1 MKNKISFW
9 QLLTNYKVVIPIIQR
24 DYAQGREGKEHIRE
38 KFLTQIKNALETDNT
53 SQSGELDFVYG
64 TTSKDGIFYPL
75 DGQQRLTTLWLL
87 HWFIACKAGVLN
99 EAKEILKKFSYETR
113 TSSREFCEKLCDFD
127 IKKEKQVDIKNY
139 KQVVETIQ
147 KQPWFYSAWKQ
158 DLTIQAMLRMLSGTD
173 KKNEQG
179 HDFIDGIEECF
190 KAECDFKTLWENLI
204 KEDCPVKFSKLEI
217 NSSELPVS
225 DDLYIKMNARG
236 KPLTSFENFKA
247 DLIDYINRNDQFLK
261 KFNFAENLDNKWTDV
276 FWHNKS
282 KTNSIDEIY
291 LAFINRVF
299 FSEICLAK
307 KADGKFLIE
316 NKKENDNRTYKYLN
330 NEKSS
335 YQSFEEYKYLNGI
348 PEATLDC
355 IDFVLNNIRKWE
367 SDIWGCS
374 WDKNF
379 QFIPAYE
386 KDENEEEIIVDD
398 TSGNKVL
405 KVTGLSQQQRVV
417 FFAICKFICEFKSNN
432 SNEENE
438 KAKKAFKEWM
448 RVVWNLVSIQAA
460 DGIQT
465 IRSFDSMRNVM
476 DKINSLNSQA
486 IYYSFLEQQQPT
498 PPKTEFEQQY
508 KEEIE
513 KAEKIRKNPEWESK
527 IIEAEKFA
535 FFKGAI
541 RFLYT
546 DEKGDI
552 NWEQFD
558 EKFKNAKKYFNEKGL
573 IDDQYP
579 NANKI
584 IISYCNNWEPQL
596 RRKKLFGKNADNWR
610 NILLE
615 PNFKEAIH
623 NLLMGEQIKE
633 EIKITKNDDMWLK
646 DIIETLKNEEDIWKE
661 MEQNSINS
669 YQLEWQYG
677 VPCLWLSRYPA
688 STIRLHKSDAFLN
701 LFELSDPKYIRN
713 MDYKFKLNE
722 KQYIWKPYN
731 NSSVE
736 QVEDHKTLT
745 FNEFEQ
751 LFKDMKAQDINFQWL
766 KE

>member
-38 KFLTQIKNALETDNT
+38 KFLTQIKNAIETDNT

-127 IKKEKQVDIKNY
+127 IKNEKHIVKA
-139 KQVVETIQ
+139 IQ
-147 KQPWFYSAWKQ
+147 KQPWFYSTWKQ

-179 HDFIDGIEECF
+179 HNFIDGIEECF
-190 KAECDFKTLWENLI
+190 NEGTDFKALWDELI
-204 KEDCPVKFSKLEI
+204 DKNCLIKFSKLEI
-217 NSSELPVS
+217 NSAELPVS

-236 KPLTSFENFKA
+236 KALSSFENFKA
-247 DLIDYINRNDQFLK
+247 DLIDYINRNDQFLRE
-261 KFNFAENLDNKWTDV
+261 AENNDFTIKIDTAWTDI
-276 FWHNKS
+276 FWNKKS
-282 KTNSIDEIY
+282 MTNSIDEIY
-291 LAFINRVF
+291 FAFINRVF
-299 FSEICLAK
+299 FNEICLAK
-307 KADGKFLIE
+307 KSDDKFLIE
-316 NKKENDNRTYKYLN
+316 NKKEDDNRTYRYLN

-335 YQSFEEYKYLNGI
+335 YQSFEEYKYINGHI
-348 PEATLDC
+348 PETTLKRIYSLLEFIHIYYSELC
-355 IDFVLNNIRKWE
+355 E
-367 SDIWGCS
+367 SDILGCP

-379 QFIPAYE
+379 RFIPEYE
-386 KDENEEEIIVDD
+386 TNEKQQEIIIDD

-417 FFAICKFICEFKSNN
+417 FFAICKFICDFNNNHNN
-432 SNEENE
+432 SFNEDN
-438 KAKKAFKEWM
+438 KKAFKEWM

-476 DKINSLNSQA
+476 DKINALNSQY
-486 IYYSFLEQQQPT
+486 IYSFLEQQQPT
-498 PPKTEFEQQY
+498 SPKTEFEQQY

-513 KAEKIRKNPEWESK
+513 KAKKIKENSEWESK

-546 DEKGDI
+546 DAEGKV

-584 IISYCNNWEPQL
+584 IISFCNDWDNQL
-596 RRKKLFGKNADNWR
+596 KRKYLFGKKADNWR
-610 NILLE
+610 NILINQ
-615 PNFKEAIH
+615 NFCVSIH
-623 NLLMGEQIKE
+623 QLLTNGKIKE
-633 EIKITKNDDMWLK
+633 SVEIANNYLWSKNV
-646 DIIETLKNEEDIWKE
+646 IETLKGKEDIWLE
-661 MEQNSINS
+661 METNSIDY

-688 STIRLHKSDAFLN
+688 LTIRLYDINSDEFLN
-701 LFELSDPKYIRN
+701 LFRLNNPKYVRN
-713 MDYKFKLNE
+713 KDYRFELDGE
-722 KQYIWKPYN
+722 QYIWKPYI
-731 NSSVE
+731 SSVE
-736 QVEDHKTLT
+736 KVEGDKVSKTPVND
-745 FNEFEQ
+745 FVEK
-751 LFKDMKAQDINFQWL
+751 FKGKNTNFRWI